1 MRAGA
6 GSFSLGVLVLN
17 PRGPVRPGLG
27 ELGDFLSC
35 LQVERTRKLAFKGKK
50 EEERK
55 RGEEDK
61 ALLPVLKAGLGQWA
75 RLGAGVVLR
84 LQLEVCSVGFE
95 RIGWWLIP
103 SAAPAE
109 TGTGPGQGRAE
120 VSQGCGTSPER

>member
-17 PRGPVRPGLG
+17 PMGPVCPSLG
-27 ELGDFLSC
+27 ELGDFLS
-35 LQVERTRKLAFKGKK
+35 LSRTRKLAFKGKK
-50 EEERK
+50 EGKRK
-55 RGEEDK
+55 RSEEEK

-75 RLGAGVVLR
+75 RRGAGVVLR

-120 VSQGCGTSPER
+120 VSQGCGMSPEW